1 MEPTRYDI
9 LRRENDRVAIWL
21 ETSADL
27 NTAKSRIKQIVS
39 FWPGRYEVVKHPSQQ
54 LVAAVGGP
62 TRFRVSLRR
71 MRDRARR
78 SFRTSHKWLLAPGP
92 RVGDLAGYKGM
103 RKYARQCYRTSCEWL
118 FASVAR
124 VQAYRSR

>member
-1 MEPTRYDI
+1 MEPIRYDI
-9 LRRENDRVAIWL
+9 LRRENERTAIWL

-39 FWPGRYEVVKHPSQQ
+39 FWPGRYEVVEHPSQQ
-54 LVAAVGGP
+54 IVAAVASP
-62 TRFRVSLRR
+62 TRLRVSLRR
-71 MRDRARR
+71 MRERARR
-78 SFRTSHKWLLAPGP
+78 SLWTSHKWLLAPGP
-92 RVGDLAGYKGM
+92 RIGDLAAYKGM
-103 RKYARQCYRTSCEWL
+103 RKYARDCYRTSCEWL